1 MPAVLVNHKVADFE
15 RWLKVYEEHGAQRQ
29 QMGATA
35 SIVWQAAD
43 DPNNVFILIKGV
55 DPAKAQAFSQS
66 ADLKERMQQGGV
78 IGAPSFTLLA
88 DGRKFAS

>member
-1 MPAVLVNHKVADFE
+1 MPAVLVNHKVADFDT
-15 RWLKVYEEHGAQRQ
+15 WIKVFEEHGAQRQ
-29 QMGATA
+29 QIGASG

-66 ADLKERMQQGGV
+66 ADLKATMKRGGV
-78 IGAPSFTLLA
+78 ISQPTFTLLA
-88 DGRKFAS
+88 DGQKFAS